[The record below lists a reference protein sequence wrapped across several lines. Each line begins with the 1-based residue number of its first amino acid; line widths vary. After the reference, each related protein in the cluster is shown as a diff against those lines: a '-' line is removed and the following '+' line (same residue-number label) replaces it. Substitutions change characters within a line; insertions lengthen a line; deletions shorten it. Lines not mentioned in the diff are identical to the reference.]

1 MNDLTQNQL
10 KAFGFSGENL
20 LWSELIKFLNETQ
33 QTLMLQ
39 AVASSTRGEDRIH
52 FCGQADAV
60 NYVISALI
68 DMRKNAR
75 SINGLT
81 PEEDLA

>member
-1 MNDLTQNQL
+1 MTENQS
-10 KAFGFSGENL
+10 KAFGFAGKS
-20 LWSELIKFLNETQ
+20 LIWTEVLKFLQETQ
-33 QTLMLQ
+33 ESLMLQ
-39 AVASSTRGEDRIH
+39 AVSHSTKGEDRIH

-68 DMRKNAR
+68 DIRKQAR
-75 SINGLT
+75 ALNGLT